1 MPNFPVLV
9 PIYFKVT
16 GGTPAIDRNDPRM
29 GDISFITRE
38 ENLRISDAFGKHC
51 KQLARRIETALA
63 DSPMPSRGG

>member
-29 GDISFITRE
+29 GDISFIHEE
-38 ENLRISDAFGKHC
+38 ENLRISDASGSI
-51 KQLARRIETALA
+51 AATRAPYR
-63 DSPMPSRGG
+63 DSISR